1 MANSVFPHKDIQK
14 NLRNNNP
21 FLGSGKDM
29 PVRPT
34 SSHSKKGS
42 IYQSNMD
49 RVSPKAEAS
58 ASYMDDVVP
67 DIMEKTLYKEG

>member
-1 MANSVFPHKDIQK
+1 
-14 NLRNNNP
+14 
-21 FLGSGKDM
+21 M

-49 RVSPKAEAS
+49 RTSPKAEGS
-58 ASYMDDVVP
+58 FIDDVVP
-67 DIMEKTLYKEG
+67 DIIDKTLYKEG

>member
-1 MANSVFPHKDIQK
+1 MVSNSVFPHRNVQRD
-14 NLRNNNP
+14 LRNNKQ

-29 PVRPT
+29 PARPT

-49 RVSPKAEAS
+49 RVSPKAEQ
-58 ASYMDDVVP
+58 SYIDDVVP
-67 DIMEKTLYKEG
+67 DILDKTLYKEG